1 MGDVRVMSRKSAE
14 KGAMGSRLREAREA
28 LGAEVEALAK
38 AVSSRK
44 NNFKDVQMD
53 ATRLR
58 AIEEGAE
65 PTADELERLAYK
77 LGRSLDELTRGPL
90 REFLP
95 HERAAARF
103 AISRSQGGRT
113 ATTSDPVLRANIAAN
128 LRAYRDAVGMSQR
141 EAGQILGIAQN
152 NVAHHEDAAWKTG
165 PTEESLAKYA
175 EAYRCTV
182 EDLKAP
188 PRPVYRGKLAGDM
201 SLLSAEQREALMRK
215 IEAVEA
221 SISDELVT
229 AVEAARRRMT
239 RRR

>member
-1 MGDVRVMSRKSAE
+1 MSRKSE
-14 KGAMGSRLREAREA
+14 PKVTTGSRIREAREA

-44 NNFKDVQMD
+44 NNVADVQMD
-53 ATRLR
+53 AARLR

-77 LGRSLDELTRGPL
+77 LGRGVTELARGPL
-90 REFLP
+90 RDFLP

-103 AISRSQGGRT
+103 AISRSQGGR
-113 ATTSDPVLRANIAAN
+113 APTTGDPVLRANIAAN
-128 LRAYRDAVGMSQR
+128 LRSYRDAVGLSQR

-152 NVAHHEDAAWKTG
+152 NIAHHEDAAAKTG

-175 EAYRCTV
+175 QAYRCTV

-201 SLLSAEQREALMRK
+201 SLLSTEQREALMRK

-221 SISDELVT
+221 SISDELVS
-229 AVEAARRRMT
+229 AVEAARRRMA